1 MASRYYRDKI
11 PKRGRELTGDDPII
25 KSLAGGVEGKPHSS
39 KEGRMASAL
48 RKFGRISD
56 DAKYDRNP
64 FKPKVKRTKKFAGG
78 PIIKKIITKLKPK
91 PKKVDVDVDK
101 LLKKLGDEIK
111 AAPLPPQLKKLAPKL
126 KKAFPHHSSTGK
138 LKK

>member
-1 MASRYYRDKI
+1 MSRYYKGKM

-56 DAKYDRNP
+56 DAKYDPNP

-78 PIIKKIITKLKPK
+78 PIVKKIITKIKPK
-91 PKKVDVDVDK
+91 PKKADVDIDK

-111 AAPLPPQLKKLAPKL
+111 AAPLPPQLKETL
-126 KKAFPHHSSTGK
+126 KKVQKIQKASPH
-138 LKK
+138 KK

>member
-1 MASRYYRDKI
+1 MSRYYKGKM

-25 KSLAGGVEGKPHSS
+25 KYLAGGVEGKPHSS

-56 DAKYDRNP
+56 DAKYDPNP

-78 PIIKKIITKLKPK
+78 PIVKKIITKIKPK
-91 PKKVDVDVDK
+91 PKKADVDIDK

-111 AAPLPPQLKKLAPKL
+111 AAPLPPQLKETL
-126 KKAFPHHSSTGK
+126 KKVQKIQKASPH
-138 LKK
+138 KK

>member
-1 MASRYYRDKI
+1 MSRYYKGKM

-25 KSLAGGVEGKPHSS
+25 KSLAGGVKGKPHSS

-56 DAKYDRNP
+56 DAKYDPNP

-78 PIIKKIITKLKPK
+78 PIVKKIITKIKPK
-91 PKKVDVDVDK
+91 PKKADVDIDK

-111 AAPLPPQLKKLAPKL
+111 AAPLPPQLKETL
-126 KKAFPHHSSTGK
+126 KKVQKIQKASPH
-138 LKK
+138 KK